1 VLVEGAELRCSS
13 APSASSGAD
22 VELSESTP
30 TLEVRGLVKRYGG
43 TLALD
48 RASLV
53 CGRDEAHGLVGENG
67 AGKSTLVK
75 ILTGLVSPDEGE
87 ILLDGSIVRF
97 RSPRDAVRAGIAA
110 AFQELNLV
118 PYMTVA
124 ENLLIGREPRGAA
137 GLVSGGR
144 LRAKARDILAE
155 WDADDIDA
163 SVAVGRLPLATQQ
176 RIEIVRALSRRPR
189 LLLLDEPTS
198 ALGVAEAQWLHT
210 QIARMREA
218 GASIVFISHRL
229 GEIVDTCDRVT
240 VLRNGR
246 QVATL
251 DPEEAGHDEVVRLML
266 GRRVEDEYGRR
277 SSRVAS
283 DAEVSLEVEHLTCRP
298 DLHGAS
304 LVLHAGEI
312 LGVAGLEGQGQRALF
327 MALFGARRR
336 DAGTIRIG
344 GEVRK
349 LRSPRDAVRAGL
361 GISFV
366 PPERKVEG
374 LMLTHSGT
382 FNASLPSIASHF
394 ANLGFVRPRKERA
407 AAREIFARLGVPT
420 RALYEPVESL
430 SGGNQQKV
438 AIGKW
443 LPLAARILLMYDP
456 MRGVDIATKAELF
469 SLMHELAAEGRSI
482 LFYSTD
488 LEELVNVCD
497 RVLVVYGGRVV
508 RELAGD
514 ELTLEIVLASILGA
528 DDPQEAA

>member
-1 VLVEGAELRCSS
+1 VT
-13 APSASSGAD
+13 
-22 VELSESTP
+22 ESTP

-48 RASLV
+48 HASLA
-53 CGRDEAHGLVGENG
+53 CGSEEIHGLVGENG

-75 ILTGLVSPDEGE
+75 ILTGLVQPDEGE
-87 ILLDGSIVRF
+87 VLLDGSAVRL

-110 AFQELNLV
+110 AFQELNLI
-118 PYMTVA
+118 PYLTVA
-124 ENLLIGREPRGAA
+124 ENLLMGREPRGAG
-137 GLVSGGR
+137 GLVSSAR
-144 LRAKARDILAE
+144 LRSEAAAILAD
-155 WDADDIDA
+155 WGAKDIDPLA
-163 SVAVGRLPLATQQ
+163 AVGRLPLATQQ
-176 RIEIVRALSRRPR
+176 RVEIIRALSRRPR

-198 ALGVAEAQWLHT
+198 ALGVAEAQWLHE
-210 QIARMREA
+210 QIARTREA

-229 GEIVDTCDRVT
+229 GEIGDTCARVT
-240 VLRNGR
+240 VLRNGKE
-246 QVATL
+246 VATL
-251 DPEEAGHDEVVRLML
+251 SQSEAEHDEVVRLML
-266 GRRVEDEYGRR
+266 GRRIEDEYGRP
-277 SSRVAS
+277 SSGVAAG
-283 DAEVSLEVEHLTCRP
+283 AEPLLEVDDLTCHP
-298 DLHGAS
+298 DLDGAS
-304 LVLHAGEI
+304 FALRAGEV

-336 DAGTIRIG
+336 DRGTVRVG

-374 LMLTHSGT
+374 LMLEHSGT
-382 FNASLPSIASHF
+382 FNASLAALASHF
-394 ANLGFVRPRKERA
+394 ASFGFIRRRKERT
-407 AAREIFARLGVPT
+407 AAREVFARLGVPA

-443 LPLAARILLMYDP
+443 LPLAARILLLYDP

-469 SLMHELAAEGRSI
+469 SLMRELTAEGRAI

-497 RVLVVYGGRVV
+497 RVLVVYGGRVAC
-508 RELAGD
+508 ELSGD
-514 ELTLEIVLASILGA
+514 ELTLETALASILGSR
-528 DDPQEAA
+528 DPAEAA